1 MDNCG
6 KVSCIATIFFTF
18 VAVIGLIVMNYL
30 IHSDLSSK
38 IEMLFEAVGQ
48 DNPSAKLSSQ
58 IEILSTALQHQTDIL
73 TRDQF
78 CPANGGVSFI
88 NTGNC
93 YLESSQATSDWNEA
107 RAECQK
113 NGGDLA
119 TIDSQATQDFLVK
132 KFKRH
137 ITISLYLDWS
147 WK

>member
-1 MDNCG
+1 
-6 KVSCIATIFFTF
+6 
-18 VAVIGLIVMNYL
+18 MNYL
-30 IHSDLSSK
+30 IHSDLSRK
-38 IEMLFEAVGQ
+38 IEILSEAVGQ
-48 DNPSAKLSSQ
+48 DYPSDLSSQ
-58 IEILSTALQHQTDIL
+58 IEILSTALQHQTEIL

-137 ITISLYLDWS
+137 ITISLHLDW
-147 WK
+147 